1 MWVLQ
6 QRPLLEGTYSHAD
19 ATPPPAQQVRTYPCC
34 PWDMGWATGGGD
46 TSILHPPIHPS
57 IRTPSY
63 PLTSYLLTS
72 YLPSYSDGMLA
83 SRRPTPDGMLASR
96 RGPPRVD
103 VWREAGGIGE
113 GGGDLGRGGMG
124 TLLNLTLTPPR
135 TIPFV

>member
-34 PWDMGWATGGGD
+34 PWDTDRDMGGHLHPSP
-46 TSILHPPIHPS
+46 SIL
-57 IRTPSY
+57 PSY
-63 PLTSYLLTS
+63 LLLLTS

-113 GGGDLGRGGMG
+113 GGGDLGRGG
-124 TLLNLTLTPPR
+124 
-135 TIPFV
+135 I